1 MSADITFRH
10 IIDDETRRLTRQM
23 KRNSVLAATQLRNTA
38 LEVLAGSRSGGRKYR
53 VPGTKKYYTAS
64 APGQP
69 PAVRT
74 GSFRNSWKPS
84 AFQAGDAYVS
94 RIESS
99 LQTDNGGY
107 LLGEILENGTSR
119 MAARPYAEKIKQQAM
134 PHIIQIYST
143 PY

>member
-1 MSADITFRH
+1 MSASITFRH

-23 KRNSVLAATQLRNTA
+23 KRSSVLAATQLRNA
-38 LEVLAGSRSGGRKYR
+38 AIEVLAGSRGGRKYR

-84 AFQAGDAYVS
+84 AFQAGDTYVS

-99 LQTDNGGY
+99 LLTDNGGY
-107 LLGEILENGTSR
+107 LLGEILENGTSC

-134 PHIIQIYST
+134 PHIVQIYSA

>member
-10 IIDDETRRLTRQM
+10 IIDNETRRLTRQM

-38 LEVLAGSRSGGRKYR
+38 LEVLAGSRSGRKYR

-84 AFQAGDAYVS
+84 AFQSGEQYIS

-99 LQTDNGGY
+99 LQTDHGGY